1 MIYSS
6 TDWGM
11 TWQSTTVGVQGESEE
26 SGLFSVDFLDDHN
39 GIVVGGNYD
48 GDSLTLAEGENAAI
62 TEDGG
67 DTWHVMEEEHA
78 PGMYQKWTRQDWDS
92 MARRIYAPVVDFMR
106 MP

>member
-11 TWQSTTVGVQGESEE
+11 TWSTTTVEVQGESEE

-39 GIVVGGNYD
+39 GVVVGGNYD
-48 GDSLTLAEGENAAI
+48 GDALTLAEGANAAV
-62 TEDGG
+62 TDDGG

-78 PGMYQKWTRQDWDS
+78 PGMQRTLLYYVLIGREGRQEG
-92 MARRIYAPVVDFMR
+92 
-106 MP
+106 

>member
-11 TWQSTTVGVQGESEE
+11 TWHTTTVEVQGESEE

-39 GIVVGGNYD
+39 GVVVGGNYD
-48 GDSLTLAEGENAAI
+48 GDALTLAEGHNAAV

-78 PGMYQKWTRQDWDS
+78 PGKQRTLLY
-92 MARRIYAPVVDFMR
+92 
-106 MP
+106 